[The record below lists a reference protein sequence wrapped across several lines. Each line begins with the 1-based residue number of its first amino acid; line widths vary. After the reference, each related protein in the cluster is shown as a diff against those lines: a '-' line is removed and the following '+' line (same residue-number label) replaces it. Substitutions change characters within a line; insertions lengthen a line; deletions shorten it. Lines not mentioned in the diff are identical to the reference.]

1 MSQLDHSIAG
11 LAHGAPLW
19 LVLVLALLLGLRHS
33 TDPDHLTA
41 VTTLVAADGHDG
53 PRAASRLGLA
63 WGLGHGLMLFGLG
76 APALLLRSYL
86 PDAAQRGAE
95 TLVGGVVMLLALRLL
110 KRWREGRFRRR
121 AADPHGNAQNRQ
133 VRTPLGAFAIGLLHG
148 FGGSAGAA
156 VLVLATVES
165 RLIAVGALALL
176 AIATALSMTAL
187 STGFGLA
194 LVRFPASFAFNG
206 AVAVLGV
213 SSLTFGAWYALAAL
227 RLIPWSF

>member
-1 MSQLDHSIAG
+1 VSQLDHSIAG

-19 LVLVLALLLGLRHS
+19 LVLALAFLLGLRHA

-41 VTTLVAADGHDG
+41 VTTLVAADRRDG
-53 PRAASRLGLA
+53 PRDASRLGLA

-76 APALLLRSYL
+76 APTLLLRSYL
-86 PDAAQRGAE
+86 PDAAQRVAE
-95 TLVGGVVMLLALRLL
+95 TLVGVVVMLLAARLL
-110 KRWREGRFRRR
+110 KRWREGRFRLR
-121 AADPHGNAQNRQ
+121 ADDPHGNAQGRRI
-133 VRTPLGAFAIGLLHG
+133 RTPLGAFAIGLLHG

-165 RLIAVGALALL
+165 PLIAVGALALL

-194 LVRFPASFAFNG
+194 LVRFPASFAFSG